1 MMVCELSLQ
10 ARTEEG
16 NQIDRAD
23 ARPGGNTKIFER
35 GLSLGARCRTAEA
48 EQKKSER
55 TGTANQAA
63 KTENGLCGTSRG
75 RTKKQAV
82 KPKEQG
88 IERDSDPC
96 GKEKSQRKKKEK
108 ISRERN
114 LTRTQASLQ
123 EHYTHSHAHHVE
135 HEGEAK
141 IQAREGKI
149 SRENRS
155 RGAQNEICQE
165 IEENQSG
172 QALTNAMWTD
182 NKRENESARLTD
194 EAKRQRPRG
203 KIDSWQRKRIDSE
216 RKIEALAPGRKS
228 PDRRLQDKN
237 RRTIAQIYR

>member
-1 MMVCELSLQ
+1 VW
-10 ARTEEG
+10 EG
-16 NQIDRAD
+16 
-23 ARPGGNTKIFER
+23 KI
-35 GLSLGARCRTAEA
+35 S
-48 EQKKSER
+48 K
-55 TGTANQAA
+55 
-63 KTENGLCGTSRG
+63 
-75 RTKKQAV
+75 
-82 KPKEQG
+82 
-88 IERDSDPC
+88 
-96 GKEKSQRKKKEK
+96 RKKKSQGK
-108 ISRERN
+108 GISHAHR
-114 LTRTQASLQ
+114 RTQASLQ

-182 NKRENESARLTD
+182 NKRENESARLTN

-237 RRTIAQIYR
+237 RRTIAQIYQ